1 MLNFPF
7 FYNSNYYL
15 NNFNKPFYPNCSN
28 HVNKSNMFSNINQSN
43 FKNTYFGVK
52 NNEYKKNDANC
63 YTYDNSQIKN
73 NSKNNYEQNYF
84 LELFGIKL
92 YLDDILIISIIFFL
106 YQEGIR
112 DDELFICLILL
123 LLA

>member
-1 MLNFPF
+1 MINFPL
-7 FYNSNYYL
+7 FYNQHFYPNKL
-15 NNFNKPFYPNCSN
+15 NQPFYPSSSK
-28 HVNKSNMFSNINQSN
+28 HVNGSSMFSNINQSN
-43 FKNTYFGVK
+43 FKNTYFGVQ
-52 NNEYKKNDANC
+52 NPEYQINDTNC
-63 YTYDNSQIKN
+63 YTHDNLQIKN
-73 NSKNNYEQNYF
+73 NSKNNYEQNYS

>member
-7 FYNSNYYL
+7 FYNQNYYPNRLNKHFYPTFSNNINKSSLL
-15 NNFNKPFYPNCSN
+15 NN
-28 HVNKSNMFSNINQSN
+28 VNQSN
-43 FKNTYFGVK
+43 FKNTYFNSK
-52 NNEYKKNDANC
+52 NYEYEKIAENK
-63 YTYDNSQIKN
+63 YTSTNSPIEN
-73 NSKNNYEQNYF
+73 NSKNNYDQNYF